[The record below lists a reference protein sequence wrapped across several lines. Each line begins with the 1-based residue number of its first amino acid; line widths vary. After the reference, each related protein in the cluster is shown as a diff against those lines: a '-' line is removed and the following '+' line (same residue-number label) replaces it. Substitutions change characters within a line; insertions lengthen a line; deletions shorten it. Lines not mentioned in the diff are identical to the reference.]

1 MKAHFIACT
10 NTYKP
15 TFSCMSENLGLQTSR
30 VAPAQLLRQGLTS
43 PPLQIIGKKHPSAT
57 KPHQIAV
64 NPHSA
69 VRCVVAALL
78 GSRATQSSG
87 RSLATARKL
96 WVARKRR
103 SSASTSPRHSQREVT
118 AAYCIE
124 DRICCA
130 VSDARVF
137 GLME

>member
-1 MKAHFIACT
+1 MHVRKPWAANFQSRPCSIASAGPYVSPIT
-10 NTYKP
+10 NNW
-15 TFSCMSENLGLQTSR
+15 E
-30 VAPAQLLRQGLTS
+30 
-43 PPLQIIGKKHPSAT
+43 KKHPSAT